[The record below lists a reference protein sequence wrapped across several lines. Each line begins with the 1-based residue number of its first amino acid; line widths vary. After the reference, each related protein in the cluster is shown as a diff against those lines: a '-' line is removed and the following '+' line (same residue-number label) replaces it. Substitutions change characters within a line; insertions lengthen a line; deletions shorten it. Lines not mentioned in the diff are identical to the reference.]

1 MKTLEGM
8 TLVEI
13 QEAVNQCVGGYEAN
27 IHAYYPDQ
35 TYPLIGDWLD
45 DGTRYP
51 AQWDLQGKRRS
62 EIDQVLDLKLPDDE
76 IDWSAFPVDT
86 LVYAPGLGSRYLDG
100 EGGVYIDG
108 KDSLTG
114 SVDVTIGLE
123 IELLEG
129 RIMPWFGGEQPVPGN
144 VEVEMFNHE
153 GVTVVQLRADGV
165 TWGNQIYGAY
175 RLTGR
180 IL

>member
-8 TLVEI
+8 TLEEI
-13 QEAVNQCVGGYEAN
+13 QEVITETNGGLIVD
-27 IHAYYPDQ
+27 IHQ
-35 TYPLIGDWLD
+35 K
-45 DGTRYP
+45 YP
-51 AQWDLQGKRRS
+51 AQSFPFVGCFFKEGRMTPGMWSYTGQLSGCSKG
-62 EIDQVLDLKLPDDE
+62 EYYLKIPADK
-76 IDWSAFPVDT
+76 IDWSAFPIDT

-114 SVDVTIGLE
+114 SVDVAIGLE
-123 IELLEG
+123 MELLEG
-129 RIMPWFGGEQPVPGN
+129 RIMPWFGGDQPVPDD